1 MKRFEDYEKAYNK
14 CYELCLLYTSDA
26 RRQRQM
32 CIRDSYELLQKL
44 TALIKETDGNLTIE
58 IRFTYIDKYP
68 MLSVKYYCNYLYSF
82 LPQEDGTF
90 IISTDNKIYT
100 MDEIEAKIRKN
111 CYLD

>member
-14 CYELCLLYTSDA
+14 CYEL
-26 RRQRQM
+26 
-32 CIRDSYELLQKL
+32 LQKL
-44 TALIKETDGNLTIE
+44 LVLIKEANGYITIE

-68 MLSVKYYCNYLYSF
+68 ILSVTYYANYLYSF

-90 IISTDNKIYT
+90 IISTDNKVYT

-111 CYLD
+111 CLLDQKI